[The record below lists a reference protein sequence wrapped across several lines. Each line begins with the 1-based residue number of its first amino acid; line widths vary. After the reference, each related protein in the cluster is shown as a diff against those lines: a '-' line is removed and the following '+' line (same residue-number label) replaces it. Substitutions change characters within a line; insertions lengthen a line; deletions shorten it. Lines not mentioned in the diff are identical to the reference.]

1 MPKRSA
7 LPRGSGDKTKRA
19 GPRADVVYVR
29 LTGEEHARIAEAA
42 RRARSPVGVWARARL
57 LDAAD
62 APLAQSQR

>member
-1 MPKRSA
+1 VKRPATKAA
-7 LPRGSGDKTKRA
+7 LR

-57 LDAAD
+57 LDAAE
-62 APLAQSQR
+62 APLARESQR